1 MSRITIIDDKEVTNP
16 VAKAAISIVVVPLI
30 LMFVVA
36 VVIGTFFVVGAVL
49 ALTLGL
55 VGALLIG
62 LAILIPII
70 VIVAVIAKL
79 VSWPFERFGERDEG

>member
-1 MSRITIIDDKEVTNP
+1 MS
-16 VAKAAISIVVVPLI
+16 
-30 LMFVVA
+30 
-36 VVIGTFFVVGAVL
+36 VL

-70 VIVAVIAKL
+70 VIVAVIAKI
-79 VSWPFERFGERDEG
+79 VSWPFERFERRDED